1 MGEIR
6 ESFELRLVSQP
17 VKQVSYHK
25 SSQRV
30 GNLSSRH
37 KCLRTR
43 GFLRRMAAC
52 TLHHDAYC
60 VAYLHICRYNSK
72 AVNGVLVGS
81 VDGDSV
87 IVRKAFPLFHA
98 AGALG
103 LAPMLEA
110 ALMLVRRI

>member
-1 MGEIR
+1 MWYVLHGYHHDRPTDIQ
-6 ESFELRLVSQP
+6 FLQRLVLYLT
-17 VKQVSYHK
+17 VGR
-25 SSQRV
+25 QRLV
-30 GNLSSRH
+30 LTRWELSN
-37 KCLRTR
+37 T
-43 GFLRRMAAC
+43 
-52 TLHHDAYC
+52 
-60 VAYLHICRYNSK
+60 K

-103 LAPMLEA
+103 LTPMLEA